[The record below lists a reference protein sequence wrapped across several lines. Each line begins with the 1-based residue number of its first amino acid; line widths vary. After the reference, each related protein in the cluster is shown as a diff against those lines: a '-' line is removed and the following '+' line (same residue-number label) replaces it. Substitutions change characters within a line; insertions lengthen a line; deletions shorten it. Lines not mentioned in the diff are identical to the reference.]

1 MYGTRKKLL
10 NTEIEP
16 HIEALNKINVVGGTR
31 TPTDLSTR
39 PSSVRVYH
47 SATTTR
53 FSRNFRVV
61 VTDVLARLE
70 PSPQKILNLFRRQS
84 VTTTYTF
91 YYIKLSFFRLI
102 SSTKSSPENLARKSV
117 SQPTFS
123 ILA

>member
-1 MYGTRKKLL
+1 MSSKSIDNYCWNFHNIPLYKT
-10 NTEIEP
+10 
-16 HIEALNKINVVGGTR
+16 VVGGTR

-53 FSRNFRVV
+53 LFRNFRVV
-61 VTDVLARLE
+61 VSDVLARLK

-84 VTTTYTF
+84 ATTTYTF